1 MIKKI
6 LAAGALAASAAF
18 LVPQAS
24 AQTFSPNGSVSLASI
39 GTIAVSK
46 GITLNCGLA
55 GTGAVTS
62 GALSVSS
69 ITLSGG
75 LCGSVTFSGTP
86 YTVTSGSL
94 TSVTLNGVVV
104 TAITGSCAGTLTGSY
119 NQATGVITYANAT
132 IPSTTGGSACRV
144 TGRVQVSPTVTFT
157 IP

>member
-6 LAAGALAASAAF
+6 LAAGALVASVAF
-18 LVPQAS
+18 IAPQAS
-24 AQTFSPNGSVSLASI
+24 AQTFSPNGAVSLASI
-39 GTIAVSK
+39 GNITVSK
-46 GITLNCGLA
+46 GITLSCGLA
-55 GTGAVTS
+55 GTGSVSS

-75 LCGSVTFSGTP
+75 LCPSVTFSGTP

-94 TSVTLNGVVV
+94 TAVTLNGVVV
-104 TAITGSCAGTLTGSY
+104 TAITGNCAGTLTGAY

-132 IPSTTGGSACRV
+132 IPSTSGGSPCRV

>member
-18 LVPQAS
+18 VVPQAS
-24 AQTFSPNGSVSLASI
+24 AQTFSPNGAVTLTSI
-39 GTIAVSK
+39 GNITVSK
-46 GITLNCGLA
+46 GITLSCGLS
-55 GTGAVTS
+55 GTGSVS
-62 GALSVSS
+62 GGALSVSS

-86 YTVTSGSL
+86 YPVTSGTL
-94 TSVTLNGVVV
+94 TSVTLNNVVV
-104 TAITGSCAGTLTGSY
+104 TAITGSCAGALVGSY
-119 NQATGVITYANAT
+119 NQATGVITYSNAT

-144 TGRVQVSPTVTFT
+144 SGRVQVSPVVTFT